1 MMVKHSWETY
11 VPLCSYF
18 INIEN
23 FRMFSPLSKGP
34 RESHYYFFLSNSCL
48 CNLYPI
54 FDLHRVEICFL
65 YEYKNFLRGEIIKFN
80 VYWLSGKFIVAYI
93 PTCQEKE
100 YYLACACEEIYA
112 PPSAYVSLFGLTVQ
126 ASFLRGKLT
135 SFLCF
140 ISCTQTLFLRG

>member
-1 MMVKHSWETY
+1 MSIANFKGFLFPLMKGLWEAII
-11 VPLCSYF
+11 F
-18 INIEN
+18 IKQL
-23 FRMFSPLSKGP
+23 FV
-34 RESHYYFFLSNSCL
+34 Y
-48 CNLYPI
+48 I
-54 FDLHRVEICFL
+54 FDLD
-65 YEYKNFLRGEIIKFN
+65 EIIKFN
-80 VYWLSGKFIVAYI
+80 MYWLSGKFIVAYI

-140 ISCTQTLFLRG
+140 ISWTFVLRG